1 LTKPNASSKTTARA
15 LDARVPIPSRVLN
28 AGAELF
34 RQQGYEL
41 STTREL
47 SARLGINKASLY
59 YYVSSKEEL
68 LYLICIESLRR
79 VTEAVTQAIE
89 SREDPI
95 EKLHAVF
102 HAQLRSVL
110 GDLNLHATMLL
121 ELRSLGGQWRVDVQR
136 RRDEY
141 EALIAA
147 VVAEAQQTGEVRTD
161 LRAKQLAIG
170 MLSLLNWT
178 IYYYKPEGLSS
189 PDGLAEM
196 LWQLY
201 INGAAE
207 PTRSTKVQNRAS
219 K

>member
-1 LTKPNASSKTTARA
+1 LTTPNSRSKATARA
-15 LDARVPIPSRVLN
+15 LDAKAPIPDRILN

-34 RQQGYEL
+34 REQGYGL
-41 STTREL
+41 TTTREL

-59 YYVSSKEEL
+59 HYVTSKEEL
-68 LYLICIESLRR
+68 LYVICVESLRR

-102 HAQLRSVL
+102 RAQLGSVL

-136 RRDEY
+136 ARDEY
-141 EALIAA
+141 EALIVA
-147 VVAEAQQTGEVRTD
+147 VVAEAQQAGEFRTD
-161 LRAKQLAIG
+161 LSAKQLAIG

-178 IYYYKPEGLSS
+178 IYYYKPEGLLS

-201 INGAAE
+201 SNGAVE
-207 PTRSTKVQNRAS
+207 PARSTKVQNRAS